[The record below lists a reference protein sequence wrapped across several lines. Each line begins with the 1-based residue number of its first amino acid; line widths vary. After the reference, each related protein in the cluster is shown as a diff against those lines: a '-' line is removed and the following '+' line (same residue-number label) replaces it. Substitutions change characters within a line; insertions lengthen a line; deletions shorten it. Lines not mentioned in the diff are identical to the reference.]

1 MFRSTARLTG
11 KALLAT
17 ALVSSGPVFADE
29 INFAGNMHGIAV
41 RPGDND
47 MAPVIKPKHGPPWK
61 IGMSHFGLSNTW
73 TIQMAHEAE
82 YEAGIHPE
90 IGQFLLRN
98 ADLKQ
103 TKQVADIED
112 LIAQGVDALIV
123 TPLTPTSA
131 DAGIEK
137 AIKMG
142 IPVVVHT
149 GLTETKGYST
159 DLQGGGVHFGK
170 VMGDYLVKELG
181 GKGNIWVLR
190 GVPSHPEDINRYKG
204 LVEALKGTSIK
215 ITMEQYGNWEYD
227 AAHKICENQFLA
239 DPNVQGIWSSGAD
252 MVRACIDVFQQNG
265 VPIPPITGEGNN
277 GFFRRW
283 VELKLK
289 SISPEY
295 GPEQG
300 AAGVR
305 MALDLLEGKA
315 LHHRY
320 IYEPAPITE
329 ANRDKYFRPDLSDNY
344 WFPSSL
350 PEELKKKYYGQ

>member
-1 MFRSTARLTG
+1 MSMMCKLAKGAFLAAS
-11 KALLAT
+11 LLA
-17 ALVSSGPVFADE
+17 ASAVYADE
-29 INFAGNMHGIAV
+29 IDFAGNMHGITV
-41 RPGDND
+41 KPGDND
-47 MAPVIKPKHGPPWK
+47 MAPAIKPKHGPPWK

-73 TIQMAHEAE
+73 TIQMAHDAEFEASK
-82 YEAGIHPE
+82 HKE

-98 ADLKQ
+98 ADLQ
-103 TKQVADIED
+103 QSKQVADIED

-137 AIKMG
+137 AMKMG

-149 GLTETKGYST
+149 GLTETKAYSV

-170 VMGDYLVKELG
+170 VMGDYLVKQLG

-204 LVEALKGTSIK
+204 LVEALKGTDIK

-227 AAHKICENQFLA
+227 AAHKVCENQFLA

-252 MVRACIDVFQQNG
+252 MARACIDVFQANG
-265 VPIPPITGEGNN
+265 TPIPPITGEGNN

-283 VELKLK
+283 KDLDLK

-305 MALDLLEGKA
+305 IALDLLEGKP

-329 ANRDKYFRPDLSDNY
+329 ADRDNYFRADLSDNY
-344 WFPSSL
+344 WFPTSL
-350 PEELKKKYYGQ
+350 TEELKKKYYGQ